1 MPYATNGQISI
12 APIKGGIEITQ
23 QQYKDALT
31 AMLNGKEVVVE
42 NGQMV
47 LRDPPPKEEPQ
58 PEPEAPED
66 PATPAYPVFTPLEL
80 LELFAEDE
88 QLAIVSATMS
98 NAAVKLWYD
107 KLLAASFITYEDLRV
122 EEGLQALVDNGLL
135 TPERKAEIVAA
146 MQPQELLEQS

>member
-23 QQYKDALT
+23 QQYQDALA
-31 AMLNGKEVVVE
+31 AMLEGKEVAIE
-42 NGQMV
+42 DGQMV

-58 PEPEAPED
+58 PEPED
-66 PATPAYPVFTPLEL
+66 PATPVYPVFTPLEL
-80 LELFAEDE
+80 LELFTEEE
-88 QLAIVSATMS
+88 QLAVVSATMS
-98 NAAVKLWYD
+98 NAAIKLWYD
-107 KLLAASFITYEDLRV
+107 KLLAASFITYEDPRT
-122 EEGLQALVDNGLL
+122 EAGLQALVDNGLL